1 MTLTQ
6 QLKVP
11 ASYLRGG
18 TSKGVFFNLADLP
31 DAAQVP
37 GAYRDRLTNL
47 SWQIETKRLRKHLG
61 VDAV

>member
-18 TSKGVFFNLADLP
+18 TSKGVFFNLAD
-31 DAAQVP
+31 
-37 GAYRDRLTNL
+37 
-47 SWQIETKRLRKHLG
+47 
-61 VDAV
+61 